1 MAGNLSKD
9 QHGTE
14 DDMRRSGWKI
24 FSAFILVAV
33 VLSLVPITAYAAS
46 PSDVIIGNSYTLEDG
61 QTLNDNLFVFGGTVD
76 LMDGSTVKGDIYLLG
91 GTLSAAGTVTGNM
104 TVLGGTLNLAKTFVL
119 NGDLTTAGTSVN
131 RDPGAQI
138 NGQIQSGET
147 IQYFVVPGGMRVPNI
162 TGSFDPLFRVAGFFL
177 RLFLWALV
185 AMVVAMFLPAYLT
198 RISKAALIQP
208 LISGGLGL
216 ITVIIVPIILILLA
230 ITICLIPVA
239 LLGALVL
246 AIAWAY
252 GLIALGSE
260 LGKRISGMFK
270 REWHPA
276 ISAGLGTLIL
286 MTVLNS
292 LEAIIP
298 CVGWIPKVLIGFVAL
313 GAVLLTQFGT
323 KEYFSTPSLPAGGP
337 AGTTTG

>member
-1 MAGNLSKD
+1 
-9 QHGTE
+9 
-14 DDMRRSGWKI
+14 MRRSGWKV
-24 FSAFILVAV
+24 FSAFILVV
-33 VLSLVPITAYAAS
+33 IVLSLVPITAYAAS
-46 PSDVIIGNSYTLEDG
+46 PSDVVIGNSYTLGSG
-61 QTLNDNLFVFGGTVD
+61 QTLNDNLLIFGGTAD

-104 TVLGGTLNLAKTFVL
+104 TILGGTLNMAKTFVL
-119 NGDLTTAGTSVN
+119 NGNLTTAGTSVN

-147 IQYFVVPGGMRVPNI
+147 IQYFVVPGGVRVPNI

-185 AMVVAMFLPAYLT
+185 AMVVAMFLPAQLT

-216 ITVIIVPIILILLA
+216 LTVIIVPIILVLLA

-260 LGKRISGMFK
+260 LGKRIAGMFK

-276 ISAGLGTLIL
+276 ISAGLGILTL
-286 MTVLNS
+286 MTVVNS

-298 CVGWIPKVLIGFVAL
+298 CVGWIPKVLVGFVGL
-313 GAVLLTQFGT
+313 GAVLLTQFGI
-323 KEYFSTPSLPAGGP
+323 KEYSPTPGVPAGGSSSM
-337 AGTTTG
+337 TTGQQLPGA